1 MSLCACQPFRLTVG
15 TPEVLF
21 LGGHGHLFPPDAAM
35 CDGNVET
42 RVTTTDV
49 AASQHVLVCALLEL
63 GSLVQGLA
71 STAASLLTDTS
82 TGGA

>member
-1 MSLCACQPFRLTVG
+1 
-15 TPEVLF
+15 
-21 LGGHGHLFPPDAAM
+21 M